1 MKKILLFA
9 AAALF
14 FFSCQKEIGQKEI
27 NVNVAEKGLTAV
39 TASLTSGAWTFAGVV
54 LEYGPGE
61 KEEGPLDECKLDD
74 LYRYEPNG
82 YATVKH
88 GSIPCS
94 VDAED
99 GKYAS
104 WELLMQG
111 KQLKEVYTR
120 DLNGE
125 NAGTVLLYDI
135 DFLSTTKLII
145 SRTISEAG
153 KTYKEYDTYTR

>member
-1 MKKILLFA
+1 MKQTLLLSA
-9 AAALF
+9 AAILF
-14 FFSCQKEIGQKEI
+14 LSCQKEIGQKEI
-27 NVNVAEKGLTAV
+27 NDNIAEKGLTAV
-39 TASLTSGAWTFAGVV
+39 TASLTGGAWTFTGVV

-74 LYRYEPNG
+74 LYQYEPNG

-88 GSIPCS
+88 GSVPCNI
-94 VDAED
+94 DPDD

-125 NAGTVLLYDI
+125 VAGTVVIYDI
-135 DFLSTTKLII
+135 DFLSATKLII
-145 SRTISEAG
+145 SRTISEPG
-153 KTYKEYDTYTR
+153 KTYKEYNTYTR

>member
-1 MKKILLFA
+1 MKEILLFA
-9 AAALF
+9 AVALF
-14 FFSCQKEIGQKEI
+14 FLSCQKEISHKEI
-27 NVNVAEKGLTAV
+27 NDNVAEKGATAV
-39 TASLTSGAWTFAGVV
+39 TATLTSGAWTFTGVV

-61 KEEGPLDECKLDD
+61 KEEGTLDECKSDD
-74 LYRYEPNG
+74 LYQYESNG

-88 GSIPCS
+88 GSVPCS
-94 VDAED
+94 VDPED
-99 GKYAS
+99 GNYAS
-104 WELLMQG
+104 WELLTQG

-125 NAGTVLLYDI
+125 NAGTVVLYDI

-145 SRTISEAG
+145 SRTISEPG